1 MEQQME
7 SMRASMVDMKAKLD
21 NLQST
26 QQQMALATTS
36 PETVSRLSAP
46 TPHLTAMTRENSP
59 DTHSA
64 SRDEGAIVD
73 APMASLFRATKLRN
87 IRSDPSRDGR
97 AALDRHRQPD
107 FISQGRITLT
117 EAENLFTAFQGTLN
131 AYLWA
136 GVALVHDTLSSA
148 RESSSLLVA
157 ATLAVAAL
165 HTQDD
170 GQSFDRCYVVFAE
183 LASQAM
189 FQRYH
194 TLDDIR
200 GLCIGAFWLS
210 DLSWKL
216 SGLAVSIF
224 IILSRT
230 YRTFG
235 LDRSRVV
242 ANDEFDAIRRYN
254 GELGQWKQT
263 WEARLGELG
272 CDPQIGDYPKKGV
285 VLHYHFARLLLFS
298 VCLQGLQPT
307 DGFLISL
314 ERQDFINTAVESA
327 CAALRLILEDS
338 DMRRAV
344 VGVPLYLL
352 TTIAYSSIF
361 LIKVCSSWRA
371 VVVHLAVDDVV
382 NLVGPIISMLNATQ
396 AYARHVAHYIGQ
408 GLSTMLDKLKSGESA
423 NEVLMPQSASNR
435 TMEIPQDSR
444 PVQQDWDLSYG
455 WMMGDQLGM
464 GLEYNPGDLLGII
477 GSQMAE

>member
-1 MEQQME
+1 M
-7 SMRASMVDMKAKLD
+7 
-21 NLQST
+21 
-26 QQQMALATTS
+26 
-36 PETVSRLSAP
+36 
-46 TPHLTAMTRENSP
+46 
-59 DTHSA
+59 
-64 SRDEGAIVD
+64 
-73 APMASLFRATKLRN
+73 
-87 IRSDPSRDGR
+87 
-97 AALDRHRQPD
+97 
-107 FISQGRITLT
+107 
-117 EAENLFTAFQGTLN
+117 
-131 AYLWA
+131 
-136 GVALVHDTLSSA
+136 
-148 RESSSLLVA
+148 
-157 ATLAVAAL
+157 
-165 HTQDD
+165 
-170 GQSFDRCYVVFAE
+170 
-183 LASQAM
+183 
-189 FQRYH
+189 
-194 TLDDIR
+194 
-200 GLCIGAFWLS
+200 
-210 DLSWKL
+210 
-216 SGLAVSIF
+216 
-224 IILSRT
+224 
-230 YRTFG
+230 
-235 LDRSRVV
+235 
-242 ANDEFDAIRRYN
+242 
-254 GELGQWKQT
+254 
-263 WEARLGELG
+263 
-272 CDPQIGDYPKKGV
+272 
-285 VLHYHFARLLLFS
+285 LHYHFARLLLFS